1 MDKPLTQVL
10 REAGVVGA
18 GGAGFPT
25 YVKVDGKPEVVIAN
39 GAECEPLLRVDRQL
53 METQADK
60 IVAGMRIVM
69 QFTGALRG
77 VICLKEK
84 YHLAQDALQTA
95 IGSSTGIT
103 LFLMGN
109 YYPAGDE
116 QMIVYEVTGSVVPT
130 GGLPIDCGAL
140 VQNVSTLINIADAVN
155 GKPVTHKYVTVT
167 GEVETPLTL
176 CVPIGAS
183 YADCILAAGGP
194 ACADD
199 YSIIIGG
206 PAMGFIEDDWSKPV
220 TKTTGGIVVLRKDH
234 SLICKKASSLDKEA
248 MLARAVCCQ
257 CNFCTYLCPRNAL
270 GLNVEPHKVMRAVAY
285 GDMSLMGETNGI
297 FSCCD
302 CGICTNFA
310 CNFGLTPSRFM
321 TLAKQQLAQKGI
333 HPRKET
339 KFSVDPARENLKVP
353 AKRYMQ
359 RLNVNRYDVEAP
371 LVMQPLTVK
380 SVQILLKQHIGVPA
394 QPIVS
399 AGDRVS
405 EGQVIASAPEGKL
418 CVNIHAS
425 INGIISNVTQSAI
438 EISAAQ

>member
-1 MDKPLTQVL
+1 MDRPVTEVL
-10 REAGVVGA
+10 RDAGVVGA

-25 YVKVDGKPEVVIAN
+25 YVKASSRPDVVIAN

-53 METQADK
+53 METLSDK
-60 IVAGMRIVM
+60 IISGMRIIM
-69 QFTGALRG
+69 QHTGATRG

-84 YHLAQDALQTA
+84 YHKAEDALRNSL
-95 IGSSTGIT
+95 GSSSDIS

-116 QMIVYEVTGSVVPT
+116 QMMVYEVTGKVVPT

-140 VQNVSTLINIADAVN
+140 VQNVGTLINIAEAVN
-155 GKPVTHKYVTVT
+155 GTPVTHKYVTVT
-167 GEVETPLTL
+167 GEVSRPVTLKVPLGT
-176 CVPIGAS
+176 S
-183 YADCILAAGGP
+183 YADCIRAAGGP
-194 ACADD
+194 SCSED

-206 PAMGFIEDDWSKPV
+206 PAMGFVEDDWTKPV
-220 TKTTGGIVVLRKDH
+220 TKTTGGIIVLRKDH
-234 SLICKKASSLDKEA
+234 SLICKKASNLDKEA

-285 GDMSLMGETNGI
+285 GDMSLIGEANGI

-333 HPRKET
+333 RARKET
-339 KFSVDPARENLKVP
+339 KYSVDPSRESLKVP
-353 AKRYMQ
+353 AKRYLQ
-359 RLNVNRYDVEAP
+359 RLGVEKYDVEAP
-371 LVMQPLTVK
+371 MEQQTLAVCR
-380 SVQILLKQHIGVPA
+380 VQILLKQHIGVPGE
-394 QPIVS
+394 PVVRV
-399 AGDRVS
+399 GDQVF
-405 EGQVIASAPEGKL
+405 EGQVIAAAPEGKL
-418 CVNIHAS
+418 SVNIHAS
-425 INGIISNVTQSAI
+425 ITGRVTGVTENYI